1 MLLALTAGLLGTLYG
16 TLYRLIEND
25 IDRSTSLMLRGA
37 LQISVMTAIIVANK
51 IKISPKNMEDKTTMH
66 CLQIW
71 FIGIC
76 VGILG
81 GLRLWAIF
89 AALESIPMGLFHTIL
104 NGAPI
109 LVNIEKIF

>member
-1 MLLALTAGLLGTLYG
+1 MLLALAAGLLGTLYG

-25 IDRSTSLMLRGA
+25 IDRSTLLMLRGA
-37 LQISVMTAIIVANK
+37 LQISVMTAIIVVNE
-51 IKISPKNMEDKTTMH
+51 IQISPNNMEDKTAMQY
-66 CLQIW
+66 LQIW

-76 VGILG
+76 AVILG
-81 GLRLWAIF
+81 SLLQWAIY

-109 LVNIEKIF
+109 LVNT